1 MFQRRRRSL
10 KRALEEAGDDE
21 LRLLRAEVSRRQER
35 VAQLEFELSD
45 TRADLARFEQELDRR
60 LGPLQRRQA
69 QLEQQLEEARRKAAR
84 RAQWGERLDAEEP
97 PIDVEEQFR
106 RTWSQRPKEAEP
118 PQEQPVPEELKAEM
132 RSLFRSLAKR
142 FHPDLVTDSNEK
154 RWRVKMMAEVNEAY
168 ASQNLAALRKL
179 AERPDRLEE
188 PRQKTREQLI
198 AELRGEIFRLDRVIQ
213 SLERKLQELI
223 NSHTVQLMLEVT
235 IAARSGRDLL
245 EEMAKELRA
254 EIARLEVDLAAL
266 Q

>member
-1 MFQRRRRSL
+1 M
-10 KRALEEAGDDE
+10 
-21 LRLLRAEVSRRQER
+21 
-35 VAQLEFELSD
+35 EFELSD

-69 QLEQQLEEARRKAAR
+69 QLEQQLAEARRKAAR

-106 RTWSQRPKEAEP
+106 RTWSQHPKEAEP

>member
-21 LRLLRAEVSRRQER
+21 LRLLRAEVSKRQER

-45 TRADLARFEQELDRR
+45 TSADLARFEQELERR

-69 QLEQQLEEARRKAAR
+69 ELEQELAEARREAAR

-106 RTWSQRPKEAEP
+106 RTWTQRPKEPEP
-118 PQEQPVPEELKAEM
+118 PQEQPISEELKNEM

-142 FHPDLVTDSNEK
+142 FHPDLVTDPNEK

-168 ASQNLAALRKL
+168 AAQNLAALRKL
-179 AERPDRLEE
+179 AERPDRIEE
-188 PRQKTREQLI
+188 PRPKTREQLV
-198 AELRGEIFRLDRVIQ
+198 AELRGEIVRLDRVIR
-213 SLERKLQELI
+213 SLERRLQELI

-245 EEMAKELRA
+245 DEMAKDLRA
-254 EIARLEVDLAAL
+254 EIARLEVELASL
-266 Q
+266 R

>member
-21 LRLLRAEVSRRQER
+21 LRLLRAEVSKRQER

-45 TRADLARFEQELDRR
+45 TRADLARFEQELERR
-60 LGPLQRRQA
+60 LGPLQQRQA
-69 QLEQQLEEARRKAAR
+69 QLEQQLEKARREAAR

-106 RTWSQRPKEAEP
+106 RTWTPRPKKAEP

-132 RSLFRSLAKR
+132 RSLFRVLAKR
-142 FHPDLVTDSNEK
+142 FHPDLVTDLNEK
-154 RWRVKMMAEVNEAY
+154 RWRVKIMAEVNEAY
-168 ASQNLAALRKL
+168 ASHDLAALRKL

-188 PRQKTREQLI
+188 HRPKTREQLI
-198 AELRGEIFRLDRVIQ
+198 IELRSEIARLDRVIQ

-223 NSHTVQLMLEVT
+223 HSHTVQLMLEVT

-254 EIARLEVDLAAL
+254 EIARLEVELAGL
-266 Q
+266 G